1 MSTSYAFAGQRIAD
15 RFELMYPASAHSDT
29 PNASVWIARD
39 TARSVQLRAIIIDPQ
54 FDGAEAVLD
63 AARRT
68 SVLHTTDDASAT
80 MVSTIAV
87 VGRGGDYA
95 IFTEI
100 PPGRN
105 LSSFLAG
112 NSIDPNL
119 VRSVIGEVS
128 SAVNSARH
136 QGIRHLA
143 LTADDVFITDAGNIV
158 IDGYGIKAA
167 LHGVPIDL
175 DTAELDRRDSNS
187 IINLLAGTLTGK
199 NVSRETTGEID
210 QDLVR
215 EAATLPNLP
224 AEIETFL
231 NGVTDGKSPNSPSGL
246 LLQLVPW
253 TDIDVQLLSSYA
265 PSLPDPTSTDFSD
278 LGTPESQGAFSD
290 VSFPKVFNDSA
301 SVAVDVPDDADAA
314 DDDTP
319 NTDMNTE
326 AEANEPVV
334 DEPVAGEPV
343 AGELTIIGNEPAQ
356 TPEEAIQ
363 KVDELLGVDE
373 STDVPVIEEWPTIGQ
388 LEAVADSEAQDE
400 PESENNTFL
409 GNELESIDEATPDR
423 ELISVVTI
431 ENDKDGVTTGVD
443 SASDSHATSKTSVV
457 TEKISAL
464 SSSLR
469 NTAAQ
474 IRESASK
481 VAERQTTKKES
492 PDRSNSLNSSHF
504 VIVFLIVIVAIAAI
518 FGFAGLFRPLH
529 DINLQDPQSK
539 ALQTDSENAED
550 QKSDATQKV
559 QPKPEIDSAELV
571 DPDSS
576 KYFSQE
582 ETPNFP
588 DRVSQA
594 IDSNPATSWE
604 SWYFNDPKMGNISG
618 IGIHVSL
625 KQETRVSQLTLAIA
639 GTGGNVQI
647 KTGNNP
653 AGGELLYEGA
663 VDESTT
669 INFEQQPI
677 TKDLLIWFTEL
688 PVDHKNTNRI
698 SLAEISVG

>member
-112 NSIDPNL
+112 NSIDPDL

-136 QGIRHLA
+136 HGIRHLA
-143 LTADDVFITDAGNIV
+143 LTADDVFITDDGNIV

-167 LHGVPIDL
+167 LHGIPMDL

-224 AEIETFL
+224 TEIETFL

-265 PSLPDPTSTDFSD
+265 PSLPDPTSTDFSV

-290 VSFPKVFNDSA
+290 VSFPKVFNDGA
-301 SVAVDVPDDADAA
+301 SVAVDVTDDADAA
-314 DDDTP
+314 DDDAP
-319 NTDMNTE
+319 NTDIDTE
-326 AEANEPVV
+326 AESNEPVV
-334 DEPVAGEPV
+334 DEPVAD
-343 AGELTIIGNEPAQ
+343 ELAIIGNDPAQ
-356 TPEEAIQ
+356 TPEEAMQ
-363 KVDELLGVDE
+363 KVDELLGVNE

-388 LEAVADSEAQDE
+388 LEAVADSESQDE

-409 GNELESIDEATPDR
+409 GNELESIDEAMPDR
-423 ELISVVTI
+423 EPISVVTA
-431 ENDKDGVTTGVD
+431 ENNLDGVTTGVD
-443 SASDSHATSKTSVV
+443 SASDSQAISKTSVV
-457 TEKISAL
+457 TEKISVL

-469 NTAAQ
+469 NTAAR
-474 IRESASK
+474 IRESVSK
-481 VAERQTTKKES
+481 VAERKATRNES
-492 PDRSNSLNSSHF
+492 PDKSNSLNSSHF
-504 VIVFLIVIVAIAAI
+504 VIVFLIVVVAIAAI

-539 ALQTDSENAED
+539 TLQTDSENAED
-550 QKSDATQKV
+550 QKSDAVEKA
-559 QPKPEIDSAELV
+559 QPKPEIESAELV

-594 IDSNPATSWE
+594 IDSDPATSWE

-618 IGIHVSL
+618 LGIHVSL

-653 AGGELLYEGA
+653 AEGELLYEGA
-663 VDESTT
+663 VDETTT
-669 INFEQQPI
+669 INFEQQPV